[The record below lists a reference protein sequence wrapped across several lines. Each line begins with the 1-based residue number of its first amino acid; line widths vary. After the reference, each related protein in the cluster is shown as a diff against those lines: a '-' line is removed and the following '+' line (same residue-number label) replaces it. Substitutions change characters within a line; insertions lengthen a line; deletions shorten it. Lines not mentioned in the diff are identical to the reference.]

1 MSTYTTIPTPGTKGT
16 TYTSGTKGP
25 IEAVAGSLSEIYR
38 RRWLA
43 VYFARREL
51 SSSYRK
57 SYLGFM
63 WALLNPLLM
72 VALLTLIFSP
82 LIGIRFRDV
91 LGDPGM
97 NFGLWL
103 YCGLIPF
110 LAFSDALSKSSNS
123 IRSNTALVKKVV
135 FPVEILPLTR
145 AITIQADKIFG
156 VVALVIV
163 VAILEHQLQWTLL
176 LMPVIIAAQL
186 VFIMGL
192 SYLFAVI
199 GTYLP
204 DIREPLRAFV
214 RVTFFITPIIWTP
227 DRLPENFRFLVDYNP
242 LAFLVDAYRD
252 LVLEAQFPDSTSF
265 LWFSLF
271 SVALLVVGFFLF
283 VRVKQN
289 FADLI

>member
-1 MSTYTTIPTPGTKGT
+1 MSTCTTTHTPGTKGP

-25 IEAVAGSLSEIYR
+25 LKAVSSSLAEIYR

-51 SSSYRK
+51 SRSYRK
-57 SYLGFM
+57 SYLGFL
-63 WALLNPLLM
+63 WAFLSPLLM
-72 VALLTLIFSP
+72 VVLLTLIFSP

-91 LGDPGM
+91 LGDPGL
-97 NFGLWL
+97 NFGLWM

-110 LAFSDALSKSSNS
+110 LAFQDALTKSSNS
-123 IRSNTALVKKVV
+123 IRSNSTLVQKVV
-135 FPVEILPLTR
+135 FPLEILPLTR

-156 VVALVIV
+156 LVALVLV
-163 VAILEHQLQWTLL
+163 VAVLEHRLQWTLL

-204 DIREPLRAFV
+204 DIRETLRAFV
-214 RVTFFITPIIWTP
+214 RAMFFITPIIWTP
-227 DRLPENFRFLVDYNP
+227 DRLPENFRFIVDYNP

-252 LVLEAQFPDSTSF
+252 LVLKAQFPSPSSF

-271 SVALLVVGFFLF
+271 SVALLVVGFFIF

-289 FADLI
+289 FADLV